1 MVHGHT
7 VAAVIVA
14 AGASRRMG
22 FDKLAYPLDGG
33 TVLEKS
39 VRAFDTHPAIDEILL
54 VAGENAPQAALLAAA
69 CAKPAKTVAGGATRV
84 QSVRAGL
91 DAVNAEYVAIHD
103 AARPFVTP
111 QVIWDALEAAY
122 ETGAAAPAVPVKDTV
137 KVAADGF
144 VVETPAR
151 EKLYAVQ
158 TPQCFRTALY
168 RQVLA
173 QVCCDAVTDDCSAF
187 ELAGLPVRL
196 TQGDYANYKITTRE
210 DLPAPEKNGGNG
222 MRIGH
227 GYDVHRLVEGRALV
241 LGGVTVPY
249 EKGLLGHSDADVLT
263 HAVMDALLED
273 RYQLE
278 SRMMIQGEAVR
289 DGQTVMCDIA
299 LNEIA
304 VTRKDALK
312 ALRFKVYVN
321 DDFLNE
327 YSADGILVATPT
339 GSTAYNLS
347 AGGPVIAPGAK
358 MMVLTPICSHALNA
372 RSIVLAPEDSV
383 RIDFV
388 NGGQVAAFDG
398 DTFIELEK
406 GDSIRIKRSEMHTIM
421 VKLKQISFMQNL
433 SNHLAGR
440 I

>member
-1 MVHGHT
+1 MRHFYII
-7 VAAVIVA
+7 ANY
-14 AGASRRMG
+14 
-22 FDKLAYPLDGG
+22 DKEY
-33 TVLEKS
+33 VLEAETFIRSYLEGKGAQCT
-39 VRAFDTHPAIDEILL
+39 VQPAFPQDCLNRHTGSAMVPPEVQCVITIGGDGTLI
-54 VAGENAPQAALLAAA
+54 QAA
-69 CAKPAKTVAGGATRV
+69 R
-84 QSVRAGL
+84 
-91 DAVNAEYVAIHD
+91 D
-103 AARPFVTP
+103 
-111 QVIWDALEAAY
+111 
-122 ETGAAAPAVPVKDTV
+122 
-137 KVAADGF
+137 
-144 VVETPAR
+144 
-151 EKLYAVQ
+151 
-158 TPQCFRTALY
+158 
-168 RQVLA
+168 
-173 QVCCDAVTDDCSAF
+173 
-187 ELAGLPVRL
+187 LAGRDIPMVGMNRGHLGFLNQISR
-196 TQGDYANYKITTRE
+196 QE
-210 DLPAPEKNGGNG
+210 DIAP
-222 MRIGH
+222 
-227 GYDVHRLVEGRALV
+227 
-241 LGGVTVPY
+241 
-249 EKGLLGHSDADVLT
+249 
-263 HAVMDALLED
+263 VMDALLED

>member
-1 MVHGHT
+1 M
-7 VAAVIVA
+7 
-14 AGASRRMG
+14 RR
-22 FDKLAYPLDGG
+22 FYIIANYDKEY
-33 TVLEKS
+33 VLEAETFIRSYLEGKGAQCT
-39 VRAFDTHPAIDEILL
+39 VQPAFPQDCLNRHTESAMVPPEVQCVITIGGDGTLI
-54 VAGENAPQAALLAAA
+54 QAA
-69 CAKPAKTVAGGATRV
+69 R
-84 QSVRAGL
+84 
-91 DAVNAEYVAIHD
+91 D
-103 AARPFVTP
+103 
-111 QVIWDALEAAY
+111 
-122 ETGAAAPAVPVKDTV
+122 
-137 KVAADGF
+137 
-144 VVETPAR
+144 
-151 EKLYAVQ
+151 
-158 TPQCFRTALY
+158 
-168 RQVLA
+168 
-173 QVCCDAVTDDCSAF
+173 
-187 ELAGLPVRL
+187 LAGRDIPMVGVNRGHLGFLNQISR
-196 TQGDYANYKITTRE
+196 QE
-210 DLPAPEKNGGNG
+210 DIA
-222 MRIGH
+222 
-227 GYDVHRLVEGRALV
+227 
-241 LGGVTVPY
+241 
-249 EKGLLGHSDADVLT
+249 S
-263 HAVMDALLED
+263 VMDALLED